1 MCRDG
6 LRYPPKSLS
15 KGPTLRNPYTQAMPQ
30 LTPNESEKS
39 RPRLSPRAILVT
51 PLRVTAFRAHVIL
64 EHSGRGAVAKSTRA
78 DVPMRFG
85 VRRKGFQ
92 YCRRSRAGDATC
104 RRLVVRAK
112 SRLLSSDVYRAS
124 VSPVVNAG
132 WSAIQRVGPLRAFS
146 LLLSIQL
153 PLGTCQRI
161 SHECIRADQVPH
173 RH

>member
-112 SRLLSSDVYRAS
+112 SRLLSSDAH
-124 VSPVVNAG
+124 VNAG

-153 PLGTCQRI
+153 PLGSCHRI
-161 SHECIRADQVPH
+161 SQ
-173 RH
+173 

>member
-6 LRYPPKSLS
+6 LRYPQKSLS

-78 DVPMRFG
+78 EVPMRFG
-85 VRRKGFQ
+85 ARRKGFQ

-112 SRLLSSDVYRAS
+112 SRLLSSDAH
-124 VSPVVNAG
+124 VNAG

-146 LLLSIQL
+146 LLLSILL
-153 PLGTCQRI
+153 PLGPCHRI
-161 SHECIRADQVPH
+161 SQ
-173 RH
+173 